1 MRVDGLKIGGIDTPY
16 ERHISGLEIALT
28 NFHIK
33 HLQIMLNHAYKQLFC
48 DDTADPQN
56 FRNHQP
62 PPLFFKGIS
71 PLSGLEIHLEHRL
84 CHNFYSSNQHKFYE
98 YHT

>member
-28 NFHIK
+28 NFRIK

-56 FRNHQP
+56 FRNHHP
-62 PPLFFKGIS
+62 PFFKGIF
-71 PLSGLEIHLEHRL
+71 PLSGLEIH
-84 CHNFYSSNQHKFYE
+84 
-98 YHT
+98 